1 MPFVLLTWAI
11 IIGILTIRARRTK
24 IPSRDRRHG
33 QRQWAKVSLFR
44 GLSSSVF
51 GVGRCSELGRWP
63 VSEPEQLS
71 QTQVERL
78 ADTAEW
84 MCESPGEA
92 DTFLRH
98 GIATALASIIDPLG
112 SRTRHTADTEKEQ
125 QAARHTVLAHALH
138 FGCSRYASARARAYV
153 RVLECRCSSAP
164 WHRLYN
170 LIIPSIPSAELES
183 HLRCQLHP
191 LSAAGTPSVLQL
203 ARPA

>member
-1 MPFVLLTWAI
+1 VPFFFAFFSTWATI
-11 IIGILTIRARRTK
+11 KGMVIIGILTIRARRTK
-24 IPSRDRRHG
+24 NPSRDRRHG

-44 GLSSSVF
+44 GLSPSVV
-51 GVGRCSELGRWP
+51 GVGRCSEIGGCP

-112 SRTRHTADTEKEQ
+112 SRTRHTAENEKEQ

-138 FGCSRYASARARAYV
+138 FGCSRYASARARACV
-153 RVLECRCSSAP
+153 CWSCSSAP
-164 WHRLYN
+164 AQALQ
-170 LIIPSIPSAELES
+170 SD
-183 HLRCQLHP
+183 HP
-191 LSAAGTPSVLQL
+191 VHSECGA
-203 ARPA
+203 